1 VIRAIAP
8 LRDFLHRESASGVL
22 ILIASF
28 FGLAVANSPLGDSY
42 QSFLNIDFRFG
53 VDELYV
59 DLTVLKSINY
69 VLMTIFF
76 FVVGLEIKRELT
88 SGHLS
93 TFRKAI
99 MPFVAAVG
107 GMVVPAVIYLL
118 IAGDVEPNGWGVPV
132 ATDIALAVGLL
143 ALVGTNAVASL
154 RSFLLALAVIDDIG
168 AILIIALV
176 YSTGVQ
182 ISWVMATV
190 FMVFWIYAFKKM
202 GAVKIWIYVLLGVS
216 LWYCMY
222 KSGVHPTLAGVVM
235 GLLAPNQPKNDSGL
249 VDSEDG
255 CVSVIEYLQN
265 KLHPWSSFLIVPVF
279 AFANTGV
286 EISNESI
293 SAAIDSP
300 IAWGIFFGLVLGKPF
315 GVLLSTYLARKI
327 RLGEYPDGA
336 RNVDILA
343 TGSAAGIGFTVA
355 IFIANL
361 AFDSVDI
368 QNLAVFAVIVAS
380 VVSGLISYAMFKLLG
395 RKVNS

>member
-1 VIRAIAP
+1 
-8 LRDFLHRESASGVL
+8 
-22 ILIASF
+22 
-28 FGLAVANSPLGDSY
+28 
-42 QSFLNIDFRFG
+42 
-53 VDELYV
+53 
-59 DLTVLKSINY
+59 
-69 VLMTIFF
+69 
-76 FVVGLEIKRELT
+76 
-88 SGHLS
+88 
-93 TFRKAI
+93 
-99 MPFVAAVG
+99 
-107 GMVVPAVIYLL
+107 
-118 IAGDVEPNGWGVPV
+118 
-132 ATDIALAVGLL
+132 
-143 ALVGTNAVASL
+143 
-154 RSFLLALAVIDDIG
+154 
-168 AILIIALV
+168 
-176 YSTGVQ
+176 
-182 ISWVMATV
+182 
-190 FMVFWIYAFKKM
+190 
-202 GAVKIWIYVLLGVS
+202 
-216 LWYCMY
+216 MY

-255 CVSVIEYLQN
+255 SVSVIEYLQN
-265 KLHPWSSFLIVPVF
+265 RLHPWSSFLIVPVF

-300 IAWGIFFGLVLGKPF
+300 IAWGIFFGLVIGKPF

-361 AFDSVDI
+361 AFDSVEI

-380 VVSGLISYAMFKLLG
+380 VVSGLFSYAMFKLLG

>member
-1 VIRAIAP
+1 
-8 LRDFLHRESASGVL
+8 
-22 ILIASF
+22 
-28 FGLAVANSPLGDSY
+28 
-42 QSFLNIDFRFG
+42 
-53 VDELYV
+53 
-59 DLTVLKSINY
+59 
-69 VLMTIFF
+69 
-76 FVVGLEIKRELT
+76 
-88 SGHLS
+88 
-93 TFRKAI
+93 

-107 GMVVPAVIYLL
+107 GMAVPAVIYLL

-182 ISWVMATV
+182 ISWVMATIL
-190 FMVFWIYAFKKM
+190 MVFWIYAFKKM

-255 CVSVIEYLQN
+255 SVSVIEYLQN

-300 IAWGIFFGLVLGKPF
+300 IAWGIFFGLVLGKPV

-327 RLGEYPDGA
+327 RLGEYPDSA

-361 AFDSVDI
+361 AFDSVAI